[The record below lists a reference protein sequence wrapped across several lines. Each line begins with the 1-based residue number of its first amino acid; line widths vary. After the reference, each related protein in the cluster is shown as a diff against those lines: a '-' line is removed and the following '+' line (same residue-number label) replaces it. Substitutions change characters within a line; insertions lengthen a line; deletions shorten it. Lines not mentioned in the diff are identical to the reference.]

1 MFKNSRAAGTL
12 AFAVALLSRTLWSGA
27 TQAEPLKV
35 LTAGAFKEVL
45 LAVIPAFEASGLQL
59 QWQNDTV
66 GNLVKRIEGGER
78 FDVVIASPSALR
90 TLENSGKISGGTTN
104 LASVGVGVAIRE
116 GAPKPDIATVEAF
129 KQALLTAR
137 SVAYIDP
144 ASGGSSGIYLAG
156 LLEKLGIGAEVKAK
170 SVLVR
175 GGYVAERVAS
185 GEAEIALHQI
195 SEILPVKGVVL
206 VGPLPREIQNFT
218 VYSAGIAAAGT
229 QKASAHALIDLIR
242 SGEGAAAIKT
252 RGLEPVQ

>member
-1 MFKNSRAAGTL
+1 MKNICTVVALVL
-12 AFAVALLSRTLWSGA
+12 ATALLSCA
-27 TQAEPLKV
+27 AQAEPLKV

-45 LAVIPAFEASGLQL
+45 LSVIPAFEASGHQL

-78 FDVVIASPSALR
+78 FDIVIASPSALR
-90 TLENSGKISGGTTN
+90 TLESSRKISGGTTE
-104 LASVGVGVAIRE
+104 LARVGVGVAVRA
-116 GAPKPDIATVEAF
+116 GAQKPDIATVEAF
-129 KQALLTAR
+129 KQALLMAK

-144 ASGGSSGIYLAG
+144 ASGGSSGIYLAS

-170 SVLVR
+170 SLLVR

-218 VYSAGIAAAGT
+218 VYSVGIAADGT
-229 QKASAHALIDLIR
+229 QKASAQALIDLIR
-242 SGEGAAAIKT
+242 SGAGAAAIKSK
-252 RGLEPVQ
+252 GLEPAN